1 MPSLSVGLLSAE
13 ASTSA
18 AATALS
24 ASMALWELDGSHVV
38 SSIVSLLLGEGRMVF
53 MLALVSDGGGGG
65 EDWASVPGGWVGLG
79 WVAWLLLGG
88 PADAGMLMICVDK

>member
-24 ASMALWELDGSHVV
+24 ASMAVGELDGSLGRVV
-38 SSIVSLLLGEGRMVF
+38 SSIVSLLLGEGRMV
-53 MLALVSDGGGGG
+53 LTLELVSCDRG
-65 EDWASVPGGWVGLG
+65 EDWASVSGGCVGLG
-79 WVAWLLLGG
+79 WVSWLLLGG
-88 PADAGMLMICVDK
+88 PADSGMLMI